1 MLSFTFTFG
10 SNMSVRIHV
19 PAGGFKEWDFVL
31 VLMAFYNRPWFCF
44 LCFFLFLTVVEGWE
58 RQ

>member
-1 MLSFTFTFG
+1 
-10 SNMSVRIHV
+10 MSVRIHV